1 MTINLTDKEGK
12 TLLNMARTCISNKF
26 DNNSKD
32 NHLKKMKV
40 EFENNI
46 FYEKRGVFVTLHK
59 NGCLRGCIGTLE
71 PVKSI
76 IDGIKDNSL
85 NAAFQ
90 DPRFSPLKLNEL
102 NEIDIEVSILTK
114 PKKLKYTNSKDLLL
128 KLKPNIHG
136 VIIKYNKHKATFL
149 PQVWEQ
155 LPDTKDFLSHICQ
168 KAGLVSDEWENGK
181 LEVFTYQVQYFKEK

>member
-12 TLLNMARTCISNKF
+12 TLLNMARTYISNKL
-26 DNNSKD
+26 DHNTKDSNSP
-32 NHLKKMKV
+32 KKNV
-40 EFENNI
+40 AIENNI

-59 NGCLRGCIGTLE
+59 DGCLRGCIGTLE

-114 PKKLKYTNSKDLLL
+114 PKKLKYTNSKDLLS
-128 KLKPNIHG
+128 KLKPYIHG

-149 PQVWEQ
+149 PQVWDQ

-168 KAGLVSDEWENGK
+168 KAALVSNE
-181 LEVFTYQVQYFKEK
+181 

>member
-12 TLLNMARTCISNKF
+12 TLLNMARTYISNKF
-26 DNNSKD
+26 DHNSKD
-32 NHLKKMKV
+32 SNPPKKNV
-40 EFENNI
+40 AIENNI
-46 FYEKRGVFVTLHK
+46 FYKKRGVFVTLHK
-59 NGCLRGCIGTLE
+59 DGCLRGCIGTLE

-76 IDGIKDNSL
+76 VDGIKDNSL

-102 NEIDIEVSILTK
+102 NEINIEVSILTK
-114 PKKLKYTNSKDLLL
+114 PKKLEYTNSKDLLS

-149 PQVWEQ
+149 PQVWDQ

-168 KAGLVSDEWENGK
+168 KAGLVSDEWEKGK
-181 LEVFTYQVQYFKEK
+181 LEVLTYKVQYFKEK